1 MSDARTEIFSRVHKA
16 LGRESLSSQQRKSL
30 DERMASAPDLIRP
43 QFSDDLVEHFANQ
56 LQSVAASFVRVSNT
70 EGIIPAITEHLDSL
84 GLNHKLVVAPS
95 LKDLQWPKNF
105 EIHSGRARE
114 ADLASVT
121 GCFVAV
127 AETGSVVLLSSP
139 ESPTTLNF
147 LPDYHIAIVKSSQL
161 VRHMED
167 VWTEFRQLPG
177 GIPRTINLISG
188 PSKTADVEQTLQV
201 GAHGPRSFHVVF
213 VEQS

>member
-16 LGRESLSSQQRKSL
+16 LGRESLSPEQRKSL
-30 DERMASAPDLIRP
+30 DERMASAPELIRP
-43 QFSDDLVEHFANQ
+43 QFSDDLVKHFAKQ
-56 LQSVAASFVRVSNT
+56 LESVSASFVRVKNDA
-70 EGIIPAITEHLDSL
+70 AIVSAVTEHLDSL
-84 GLNHKLVVAPS
+84 GLKHNLVVAQS

-105 EIHSGRARE
+105 EIHSGRARDN
-114 ADLASVT
+114 DLVSVT

-167 VWTEFRQLPG
+167 AWTELRQLPG

-213 VEQS
+213 VE